1 MISNSPKPEHPM
13 DNDLLAYEDVD
24 FLRREE
30 LRGARLELEFT
41 KADLGMRDHGILSTV
56 VVFGSARFKEDHPFY
71 QQARELGRI
80 VSERGGAL
88 NPTNGTHRNVICTGG
103 GPGIME
109 ATNRGAFDAGAKN
122 IGLNIVLPHEQHIN
136 PYVTP
141 GLSFQFQY
149 FALRK
154 MHFAMRANALVAF
167 PGGFG
172 TLDELFDILT
182 LKQTGKVSG
191 MPIIL
196 HGKDFWENL
205 INFDTL
211 IKHGTISPTD
221 VEHFIIV
228 DDPEEAWQVMV
239 DYGLDTVDQNKVV

>member
-1 MISNSPKPEHPM
+1 MQSNSPQSDPTTE
-13 DNDLLAYEDVD
+13 NDLLAYEDVN
-24 FLRREE
+24 FLRRPE
-30 LRGARLELEFT
+30 LRGARLVV
-41 KADLGMRDHGILSTV
+41 GIHQGRSRHEGPWHPVYRRCIWQRPL
-56 VVFGSARFKEDHPFY
+56 KEDHPFY
-71 QQARELGRI
+71 KQAQELGRI

-88 NPTNGTHRNVICTGG
+88 NPSNGTHRNVICTGG

-109 ATNRGAFDAGAKN
+109 AANRGAHDAGAKN

-182 LKQTGKVSG
+182 LKQTGKASG

-196 HGKDFWENL
+196 YGRSFW
-205 INFDTL
+205 
-211 IKHGTISPTD
+211 KISSIST
-221 VEHFIIV
+221 F
-228 DDPEEAWQVMV
+228 
-239 DYGLDTVDQNKVV
+239 

>member
-1 MISNSPKPEHPM
+1 MNNEV
-13 DNDLLAYEDVD
+13 LAYEDVN

-41 KADLGMRDHGILSTV
+41 KADLGMRDHGIVSTV
-56 VVFGSARFKEDHPFY
+56 VVFGSARMPEDHPFY
-71 QQARELGRI
+71 LQAREFGRI

-88 NPTNGTHRNVICTGG
+88 SPVDGNHCNVICTGG

-109 ATNRGAFDAGAKN
+109 AANRGAHDAGALN

-136 PYVTP
+136 HYVTP
-141 GLSFQFQY
+141 TLSFEFQY

-172 TLDELFDILT
+172 TLDELYDILT
-182 LKQTGKVSG
+182 LKQTGKVDG

-196 HGKDFWENL
+196 HGKEFWENL

-211 IKHGTISPTD
+211 IKHGTISPDD
-221 VEHFIIV
+221 VNHFIIV
-228 DDPEEAWQVMV
+228 DDPEEAWEVMINH
-239 DYGLDTVDQNKVV
+239 GLLSKRPGKVV

>member
-1 MISNSPKPEHPM
+1 MQSNSPQSDPTTE
-13 DNDLLAYEDVD
+13 NDLLAYEDVN
-24 FLRREE
+24 FLRRPE

-56 VVFGSARFKEDHPFY
+56 VVFGSARLKEDHPFY
-71 QQARELGRI
+71 KQAQELGRI

-88 NPTNGTHRNVICTGG
+88 NPSNGTHRNVICTGG

-109 ATNRGAFDAGAKN
+109 AANRGAHDAGAKN

-182 LKQTGKVSG
+182 LKQTGKASG

-196 HGKDFWENL
+196 YGRSFWENL
-205 INFDTL
+205 INFDIL
-211 IKHGTISPTD
+211 IEHGTISPKD
-221 VEHFIIV
+221 VNHFIIV
-228 DDPEEAWQVMV
+228 DNPEEAWQVMV
-239 DYGLDTVDQNKVV
+239 DHGLPTSQPEKAV

>member
-1 MISNSPKPEHPM
+1 MSDHHTFPKM
-13 DNDLLAYEDVD
+13 DNHALAYQDEA
-24 FLRREE
+24 FLKREE

-56 VVFGSARFKEDHPFY
+56 VVFGSARTPEDHPDY
-71 QQARELGRI
+71 QQARALGRI

-88 NPTNGTHRNVICTGG
+88 NPLNGTHRNVICTGG

-109 ATNRGAFDAGAKN
+109 AANRGAFEAGALN
-122 IGLNIVLPHEQHIN
+122 IGLNILLPFEQHIN

-141 GLSFQFQY
+141 ELSFEFQY

-182 LKQTGKVSG
+182 LKQTGKISG

-196 HGKDFWENL
+196 HGKDFWENVL
-205 INFDTL
+205 NFETL
-211 IKHGTISPTD
+211 VKHGTISADD
-221 VEHFIIV
+221 VDHFIIV
-228 DDPEEAWQVMV
+228 DSPEEGWQVMV
-239 DYGLDTVDQNKVV
+239 DHGLITNLPGQDV

>member
-1 MISNSPKPEHPM
+1 M

-71 QQARELGRI
+71 KQARELGRI

-154 MHFAMRANALVAF
+154 MHFAMRANALIAF

-211 IKHGTISPTD
+211 IKHGTIAPMD

-239 DYGLDTVDQNKVV
+239 DYGVDTVDQNKVV

>member
-1 MISNSPKPEHPM
+1 MMSARPRPSKTMN
-13 DNDLLAYEDVD
+13 NDKLAYEDID
-24 FLRREE
+24 FLRRDE

-56 VVFGSARFKEDHPFY
+56 VVFGSARTPEDHIEY
-71 QQARELGRI
+71 QQAREFGRI

-88 NPTNGTHRNVICTGG
+88 NPYNGTHRNVICTGG

-109 ATNRGAFDAGAKN
+109 AANRGAHDAGALN
-122 IGLNIVLPHEQHIN
+122 IGLNIDLPFEQHIN

-141 GLSFQFQY
+141 GLSFEFQY

-182 LKQTGKVSG
+182 LKQTGKISG

-196 HGKDFWENL
+196 HGRDFWENV

-211 IKHGTISPTD
+211 VRYGTINPKD
-221 VEHFIIV
+221 VDHFIIV
-228 DDPEEAWQVMV
+228 DTPEEGWQVMV
-239 DYGLDTVDQNKVV
+239 DHGLTSQEVHKAV

>member
-1 MISNSPKPEHPM
+1 MN
-13 DNDLLAYEDVD
+13 NDLLAYEDVS

-56 VVFGSARFKEDHPFY
+56 VVFGSARLKEDHPFY
-71 QQARELGRI
+71 KQATELGRI

-88 NPTNGTHRNVICTGG
+88 NPSNGTHRNVICTGG

-109 ATNRGAFDAGAKN
+109 AANRGAYEAGAKN

-182 LKQTGKVSG
+182 LKQTGKASG

-196 HGKDFWENL
+196 YGKDFWSNL
-205 INFDTL
+205 INFDVL
-211 IKHGTISPTD
+211 IKHGTIAPTD

-228 DDPEEAWQVMV
+228 DTPEEAWHVMEGN
-239 DYGLDTVDQNKVV
+239 GLTAFNPD

>member
-1 MISNSPKPEHPM
+1 MMSARPRPSKKMN
-13 DNDLLAYEDVD
+13 NDTLAYQDID
-24 FLRREE
+24 FLKRDE

-41 KADLGMRDHGILSTV
+41 KADLGMRDHGIVSTI
-56 VVFGSARFKEDHPFY
+56 VVFGSARTSKDHIEY
-71 QQARELGRI
+71 QQARAFGRI

-88 NPTNGTHRNVICTGG
+88 NPNNGTHRNVICTGG

-109 ATNRGAFDAGAKN
+109 AANRGAHDAGALN
-122 IGLNIVLPHEQHIN
+122 IGLNIDLPFEQQVN

-141 GLSFQFQY
+141 SLSFEFQY

-182 LKQTGKVSG
+182 LLQTGKITG
-191 MPIIL
+191 MPVIL
-196 HGKDFWENL
+196 HGKDFWNNV
-205 INFDTL
+205 INFDIL
-211 IKHGTISPTD
+211 IKHGVISPED
-221 VEHFIIV
+221 VAHFIVV
-228 DDPEEAWQVMV
+228 DSPEEGWQVMV
-239 DYGLDTVDQNKVV
+239 DHGLVT

>member
-1 MISNSPKPEHPM
+1 MTNHSTSRPKM
-13 DNDLLAYEDVD
+13 KNDMLAFEDID
-24 FLRREE
+24 FLKREE
-30 LRGARLELEFT
+30 LRGARLELEFS

-56 VVFGSARFKEDHPFY
+56 VVFGSARTPEDHLFY
-71 QQARELGRI
+71 QQSRELGRI

-88 NPTNGTHRNVICTGG
+88 HPENGHHKNVICTGG

-109 ATNRGAFDAGAKN
+109 AANRGAHDAGALN
-122 IGLNIVLPHEQHIN
+122 IGLNIQLPHEQHLN

-141 GLSFQFQY
+141 ELSFEFQY

-154 MHFAMRANALVAF
+154 MHFAMRASALVAF

-182 LKQTGKVSG
+182 LKQTARIKG

-196 HGKDFWENL
+196 VGKKFWENVL
-205 INFDTL
+205 NFDVL
-211 IKHGTISPTD
+211 IEHGTIAPGD
-221 VEHFIIV
+221 VDYFIIV
-228 DDPEEAWQVMV
+228 DTPEEAWEVMV
-239 DYGLDTVDQNKVV
+239 DHGILTMGFSKNAV